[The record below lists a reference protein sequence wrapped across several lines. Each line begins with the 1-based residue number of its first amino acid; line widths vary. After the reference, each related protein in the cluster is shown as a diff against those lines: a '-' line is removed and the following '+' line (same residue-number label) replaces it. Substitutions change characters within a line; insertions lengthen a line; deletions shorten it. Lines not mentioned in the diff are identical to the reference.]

1 MGGLSTPVV
10 GAIFLVATAA
20 TWFAGLYLADSTDV
34 LDDRFHL
41 GEAIGGLILLGIAGT
56 LPEVAITASAA
67 IRGNLSIAVGNLLGG
82 IAMQTLV
89 LVLMDLTSRSKT
101 PLSSMSRVLE
111 PIIEAEFVIL
121 LVSIALLGP
130 LLPSSVAVG
139 PMSPI
144 SILIVVVWVGGLIVL
159 NRTKQSER
167 WKAAAEA
174 VAPHLTLP
182 APEPATRVRPNR
194 FEAAST
200 RATVAGFALAAIVTL
215 GAGVALERSGNQLA
229 DAWGVNGVV
238 FGATILAAVT
248 ALPEISTGIRAV
260 RLGRVGLAM
269 GDIFGGNQ
277 VQMTLFLL
285 ADILAGKPVLPTVT
299 TSSTWLGG
307 IGVIVT
313 AVYAAGLVVR
323 PPKKVLRIGIDSWI
337 VLLFYLFGIA
347 GLVRISQ

>member
-1 MGGLSTPVV
+1 MSGVSTPIVGVV
-10 GAIFLVATAA
+10 FLIATAA
-20 TWFAGLYLADSTDV
+20 TWFAGLFLADSTDV

-41 GEAIGGLILLGIAGT
+41 GEAIGGLILLGVAGT

-67 IRGNLSIAVGNLLGG
+67 IRGNLGIAVGNLFGG

-89 LVLMDLTSRSKT
+89 LVLMDLTSRSDT

-111 PIIEAEFVIL
+111 PIIEAQFVIL
-121 LVSIALLGP
+121 LVSLALLGP
-130 LLPSSVAVG
+130 QLPADVAIG
-139 PMSPI
+139 SMSPI
-144 SILIVVVWVGGLIVL
+144 SIVLVIVWVGGLIVL
-159 NRTKQSER
+159 DRARKSER
-167 WKAAAEA
+167 WKAAADA

-182 APEPATRVRPNR
+182 SPKPSGRVRPNR
-194 FEAAST
+194 FERASSGAAIAGFVAAAAVT
-200 RATVAGFALAAIVTL
+200 LVAGV
-215 GAGVALERSGNQLA
+215 GLERSGNALA
-229 DAWGVNGVV
+229 DAWGINGVV

-277 VQMTLFLL
+277 VQMTLFLM
-285 ADILAGKPVLPTVT
+285 ADILAGRPVLLQAT

-307 IGVIVT
+307 IGIVVT
-313 AVYAAGLVVR
+313 AVYALGLVVR
-323 PPKKVLRIGIDSWI
+323 PPRKVLRLGIDSWL
-337 VLLFYLFGIA
+337 VLVFYLFGIA